1 MPDMEL
7 ADLRDSLAQALRQL
21 VAERDA
27 AGAGTAQA
35 AAAQAE
41 AERLRVILNNV
52 QFAINE
58 QIELDMNTVAA
69 RLLDSVQRQQAVGLS
84 QAADTLTD
92 IAGRISPVP
101 ISPPGPQPG
110 PGPAPIPPGTGQIQA
125 KPGPHQTI
133 LNMLIAGAIVENLDP
148 ITVLTIVHIEDSRF
162 DPTATNP
169 RSSAGGLFQFI
180 DDLAS

>member
-1 MPDMEL
+1 MPDMDL

-21 VAERDA
+21 AAERDA

-52 QFAINE
+52 QFAINA
-58 QIELDMNTVAA
+58 QIEVDMNTVAA

-101 ISPPGPQPG
+101 IPLGGPRPGPGQG
-110 PGPAPIPPGTGQIQA
+110 GAGPAPIPPGTGQIQ
-125 KPGPHQTI
+125 
-133 LNMLIAGAIVENLDP
+133 
-148 ITVLTIVHIEDSRF
+148 
-162 DPTATNP
+162 
-169 RSSAGGLFQFI
+169 
-180 DDLAS
+180 